1 MKKCDV
7 KYKIN
12 NTLPLL
18 KAFTVG
24 MAILQMQHL
33 AQPLEEAG
41 IPLGRRELQKAKVW
55 NRASASISELIS
67 QNEKQEC

>member
-1 MKKCDV
+1 
-7 KYKIN
+7 
-12 NTLPLL
+12 
-18 KAFTVG
+18 

-41 IPLGRRELQKAKVW
+41 IPLGRRELQKAKAW
-55 NRASASISELIS
+55 NWASASISELIS